1 MEKKHTKPQKE
12 IKKRPAKQDDP
23 VVSKTETAESNVVDA
38 LGARAFEPTRGGFL
52 TNPHLSPIQ
61 RQELARTIGQTSGN
75 QHLYRVIQQMGEDST
90 EIQKQDGEMVARGGG
105 NYEIVAGDSL
115 WKIAETTYG
124 QGQRWRDIYTANP
137 GKAARGGDLIL
148 IGTVLTLPVLQVP
161 ATTAPEVKPANGG
174 VQPAVGPIGMST
186 EFGSFD
192 IYPDDF
198 VGPLPLSVR
207 TAESWPIKQADF
219 DVLNTR
225 LTAVKEGS
233 SKLSVDGT
241 DTFKTGVYLDLA
253 WLMTSP
259 VGQELIQELQNAS
272 HTVKIVEGAGGNG
285 ENAENFDDGLET
297 TDAPPKAGPGSNATI
312 NFNPLKLSIG
322 DGTLNWHT
330 RPPAIGLAH
339 EMVHAW
345 ADVYGRT
352 GRGETGGVKRYEH
365 QAVGIE
371 DYKEARISEN
381 KFRAAFG
388 LPIRPVY

>member
-1 MEKKHTKPQKE
+1 MAEKQ
-12 IKKRPAKQDDP
+12 AKQHKETKNRQP
-23 VVSKTETAESNVVDA
+23 SKGATSTPKAQTVEPNVTDA
-38 LGARAFEPTRGGFL
+38 VGSRADLL
-52 TNPHLSPIQ
+52 TSSHLSALQ
-61 RQELARTIGQTSGN
+61 RQELARSIGQTGGN
-75 QHLYRVIQQMGEDST
+75 YQLSRLLTQNGDST
-90 EIQKQDGEMVARGGG
+90 PAQIQKDDGEMVPRGGR
-105 NYEIVAGDSL
+105 NYEVVAGDSL
-115 WKIAETTYG
+115 WKIAKTNYG
-124 QGQRWRDIYTANP
+124 QGKFWQEIYKTNP
-137 GKAARGGDLIL
+137 DKAARGGNLIL
-148 IGTVLTLPVLQVP
+148 IGTVLVLPVLQVP
-161 ATTAPEVKPANGG
+161 ANTAPEEIPNGG
-174 VQPAVGPIGMST
+174 DQPAVGPTGMST

-198 VGPLPLSVR
+198 MGPLPLSVR
-207 TAESWPIKQADF
+207 SAETWPIKQADF

-259 VGQELIQELQNAS
+259 VGQALIQELQNAS

-285 ENAENFDDGLET
+285 ENADNFDDGLET
-297 TDAPPKAGPGSNATI
+297 TDVPPKAGPGSNATI
-312 NFNPLKLSIG
+312 NYNPHKLSIG

-371 DYKEARISEN
+371 DYRDARISEN

-388 LPIRPVY
+388 LPTRPVY